1 MTLEEFFSKHKKV
14 GIALSGG
21 VDSIYLMYAAVSC
34 GANVKAYFAKTEFQP
49 ESELHD
55 AVKAAEELS
64 VSLRVID
71 FSILGDKNIVKNGAD
86 RCYLCKRGMMER
98 VTAIAREEGCEVI
111 CDGTN
116 ASDDVLSRPGFRAL
130 GELSVASPLRIC
142 GMTKEKITECARVA
156 GLSVWDKPSY
166 SCLATRIKQGE
177 EITQEKISRVNEAE
191 KYLFSLGFSNFRVRL
206 NAREATLELSK
217 KDTLRF
223 FKNQKKIGMMMQK
236 YFDLVIVEPE
246 ARE

>member
-1 MTLEEFFSKHKKV
+1 MTLAEFFSEYKNV

-21 VDSIYLMYAAVSC
+21 VDSIYLMYVAVSC

-49 ESELHD
+49 ESELCD
-55 AVKAAEELS
+55 AVRAAGELS
-64 VSLRVID
+64 VPIQVID
-71 FSILGDKNIVKNGAD
+71 FSVLRDKNIVENGAD
-86 RCYLCKRGMMER
+86 RCYFCKRGMMER
-98 VTAIAREEGCEVI
+98 VTAAAREEGCEVI

-116 ASDDVLSRPGFRAL
+116 ASDDVSSRPGFRAL
-130 GELSVASPLRIC
+130 GELSVVSPLRMC
-142 GMTKEKITECARVA
+142 GMTKEKIKDCARVA

-166 SCLATRIKQGE
+166 SCLATRIKQGK

-206 NAREATLELSK
+206 NEREATLELSK

-223 FKNQKKIGMMMQK
+223 FKNQKKIGITMQK
-236 YFDLVIVEPE
+236 YFDLLTVEPE